1 LTAKGE
7 ETGEVGKNRKNCSD
21 LTPNLTPK
29 LGQGLIVADQPFSFF
44 RRSIKMRNPS
54 H

>member
-7 ETGEVGKNRKNCSD
+7 ETGEVGKNRKNRSD
-21 LTPNLTPK
+21 LTPKLTPK
-29 LGQGLIVADQPFSFF
+29 LGQGLIVADQPFLFF